1 LAEIERFCTQCFEDA
16 RRALLARDPL
26 ETRLVGF
33 LDARIGALARLLE
46 ASPELADALEAD
58 PGAAAALRAH
68 EVRMNILLRTAL
80 HDAGI
85 HDEGAVEAFLGAA
98 VEALRSGPITESA
111 FRALLA
117 AAVAPVLREV
127 RPRRRRR

>member
-1 LAEIERFCTQCFEDA
+1 VERIERFCAQSFEDA
-16 RRALLARDPL
+16 RRALLAREPL

-46 ASPELADALEAD
+46 ASPEVVDVLGTDH
-58 PGAAAALRAH
+58 AAGAALRAH
-68 EVRMNILLRTAL
+68 EVRMNVLLRTAL

-85 HDEGAVEAFLGAA
+85 HDDGAVETFLAAA
-98 VEALRSGPITESA
+98 VEALRSGPIEEGA
-111 FRALLA
+111 FRARLA
-117 AAVAPVLREV
+117 DVITPVLRAV